1 MFLTVPQ
8 RLLLPLRQVSGE
20 QFVLPTDGEHS
31 DCVSQKIHNIEMI
44 SSFFSRLAV
53 IQPHMVH
60 CRIESIHP
68 STIHGDVSKSPR
80 ISISK
85 FQNK

>member
-60 CRIESIHP
+60 CRIEFID
-68 STIHGDVSKSPR
+68 IHGDVSKSPR